1 MYFACEITQKM
12 SQYKHCLE
20 KEEKKMRNK
29 KKNLVKKA
37 GIGASLLM
45 SSVLLCGNTV
55 KAHAQA
61 DLTPEES
68 QKLTEFLATNPT
80 NGARTS
86 LGLANNV
93 SHSNYTFPGRNNFT
107 SIFESRSTKTKLD
120 KDYDFVLGEGDHAG
134 ETVHIKN
141 WQDLE
146 VFDLSTAEP
155 YGPDY
160 SMGKFMFAKQVTFV
174 TDDGTEFTEH
184 NVTLPVDYDGGER
197 FDKTAYPNRY
207 VFDYPIE
214 EKDSRFTHD
223 IMGLGD
229 MAVTGATGYWQIT
242 ATVNEE
248 IPYDTI
254 VEIDENLKQGEVVEV
269 TQGAIGNKIGTFN
282 LTIGDDLGSRYLDY
296 DADVIYNDLKD
307 LFRTSSIQKDAFFV
321 RDWGLATFVEGGTV
335 DPKDRVLHVGI
346 DYTQYVTEDGTELKP
361 KEYGVHEKDTFE
373 GYEYVTTRTEANGDT
388 VHVYKKIVTPTPTP
402 EPENPTTPANP
413 VEETPT
419 QPETPADPTPT
430 PEPETPVNPVNPG
443 DSGNINGGNE
453 ENPIPTNPTEDETPV
468 NPTPVVPNNPLP
480 DPTPTPETPV
490 NPTPETPTPEQ
501 PETPVNPVEET
512 PAVPTPTP
520 EPEVPAT
527 PETPTQPVEE
537 TPVVP
542 EQPADPVVPET
553 PVEPTPE
560 APVAPITPEDHG
572 SKSTTETLNSSENT
586 SQNSNENT
594 TEQTKSSKKDIIETG
609 ARTNMFLS
617 LSMAVIALFAGLFV
631 LNKKK
636 N

>member
-1 MYFACEITQKM
+1 M
-12 SQYKHCLE
+12 
-20 KEEKKMRNK
+20 KKNK
-29 KKNLVKKA
+29 KRIMSKA
-37 GIGASLLM
+37 SIGMSLLL
-45 SSVLLCGNTV
+45 SSVLLCGSALKTY
-55 KAHAQA
+55 AQA
-61 DLTPEES
+61 DLTPEEN

-86 LGLANNV
+86 LGLTNNV

-107 SIFESRSTKTKLD
+107 SVFESRSTKTKLD

-214 EKDSRFTHD
+214 EGDSRFTHD

-229 MAVTGATGYWQIT
+229 MAASGATGYWQIT

-254 VEIDENLKQGEVVEV
+254 AEIDENLKQGEIVEV

-307 LFRTSSIQKDAFFV
+307 LFSTSSIQKDAFFV
-321 RDWGLATFVEGGTV
+321 RDWGMATFVEGGAV
-335 DPKDRVLHVGI
+335 DAKDRVLHVGI
-346 DYTQYVTEDGTELKP
+346 DYTQYVTEDGTELKT
-361 KEYGVHEKDTFE
+361 KEYGVHEKDTFD

-388 VHVYKKIVTPTPTP
+388 VHVYKKVVAPTPTP
-402 EPENPTTPANP
+402 EPEQP
-413 VEETPT
+413 VTPT
-419 QPETPADPTPT
+419 DPTPT
-430 PEPETPVNPVNPG
+430 Q
-443 DSGNINGGNE
+443 
-453 ENPIPTNPTEDETPV
+453 
-468 NPTPVVPNNPLP
+468 
-480 DPTPTPETPV
+480 PETPV
-490 NPTPETPTPEQ
+490 NPTPQPEVPGNNNTPETPGDNSGNVNGGNDENPEPSHPTDPTPEVPTPTPNPTPNPT
-501 PETPVNPVEET
+501 PEPEHPVEDNTPV
-512 PAVPTPTP
+512 VPTPTP
-520 EPEVPAT
+520 EPNV
-527 PETPTQPVEE
+527 QGEE
-537 TPVVP
+537 TPN
-542 EQPADPVVPET
+542 QPGNPTNPVNEI
-553 PVEPTPE
+553 PVNPTPE
-560 APVAPITPEDHG
+560 PNKPVVVEEEKPVENKI
-572 SKSTTETLNSSENT
+572 TTENHTQSEQKIEDKGGTPPTGDGMFINFVTFLTTSITSIGTL
-586 SQNSNENT
+586 
-594 TEQTKSSKKDIIETG
+594 
-609 ARTNMFLS
+609 
-617 LSMAVIALFAGLFV
+617 VIR
-631 LNKKK
+631 NKVKED
-636 N
+636 

>member
-1 MYFACEITQKM
+1 M
-12 SQYKHCLE
+12 
-20 KEEKKMRNK
+20 
-29 KKNLVKKA
+29 
-37 GIGASLLM
+37 
-45 SSVLLCGNTV
+45 
-55 KAHAQA
+55 
-61 DLTPEES
+61 
-68 QKLTEFLATNPT
+68 
-80 NGARTS
+80 
-86 LGLANNV
+86 
-93 SHSNYTFPGRNNFT
+93 SHSTYKFKGRNNYT

-146 VFDLSTAEP
+146 VFDLSAAEP

-160 SMGKFMFAKQVTFV
+160 SMGKYMFAKQVTFV
-174 TDDGTEFTEH
+174 TDDGTELIEH
-184 NVTLPVDYDGGER
+184 NVTLPVDFDGGER
-197 FDKTAYPNRY
+197 YDKTAYPNRY

-229 MAVTGATGYWQIT
+229 MAVTGATSYWQII

-282 LTIGDDLGSRYLDY
+282 LTIGDDLGGRYLDY

-307 LFRTSSIQKDAFFV
+307 LFGTSSIQKDAFFV
-321 RDWGLATFVEGGTV
+321 RDWGLATFVEGSTV
-335 DPKDRVLHVGI
+335 DPKDRVLHIGI
-346 DYTQYVTEDGTELKP
+346 DYTQYVTEDGTELKA
-361 KEYGVHEKDTFE
+361 KEYGVHEKDTFD

-402 EPENPTTPANP
+402 EPEQPVTPDDPTPTQPETPTNP
-413 VEETPT
+413 VEETPAVPT
-419 QPETPADPTPT
+419 PEPEAPVTPADPTPT
-430 PEPETPVNPVNPG
+430 PEPETPVNPANPG
-443 DSGNINGGNE
+443 NAGDVNGGNDE
-453 ENPIPTNPTEDETPV
+453 DPTPANPTNPTPDVPV
-468 NPTPVVPNNPLP
+468 
-480 DPTPTPETPV
+480 TPETPV
-490 NPTPETPTPEQ
+490 N
-501 PETPVNPVEET
+501 
-512 PAVPTPTP
+512 PTP

-537 TPVVP
+537 TPAVP
-542 EQPADPVVPET
+542 EQPTNPVVPET

-560 APVAPITPEDHG
+560 VPVTPVEPVG
-572 SKSTTETLNSSENT
+572 NQTTN
-586 SQNSNENT
+586 NT
-594 TEQTKSSKKDIIETG
+594 TEQKTETAKEQSSTTDIQSSKNIIETG
-609 ARTNMFLS
+609 VRTNIFLS
-617 LSMAVIALFAGLFV
+617 FSAAIVALFTGLFV
-631 LNKKK
+631 LKKKK

>member
-1 MYFACEITQKM
+1 M
-12 SQYKHCLE
+12 SQYRHCLKKGE
-20 KEEKKMRNK
+20 KRMRK
-29 KKNLVKKA
+29 RKKNLTKKA

-68 QKLTEFLATNPT
+68 QKLTEFLATQPA

-86 LGLANNV
+86 LGLTNNV

-107 SIFESRSTKTKLD
+107 SVFESRATKTKLD
-120 KDYDFVLGEGDHAG
+120 KNYDFVLDDGDHAG

-155 YGPDY
+155 YGLDY
-160 SMGKFMFAKQVTFV
+160 SMGKYMFAKQVTFV
-174 TDDGTEFTEH
+174 TDDGTEFVEH
-184 NVTLPVDYDGGER
+184 NVTLPVDFDGGER
-197 FDKTAYPNRY
+197 YDKTAYPNRY

-214 EKDSRFTHD
+214 EADSRFTHD

-229 MAVTGATGYWQIT
+229 MAATGATSYWQII

-254 VEIDENLKQGEVVEV
+254 AEIDENLKQGEIVEV
-269 TQGAIGNKIGTFN
+269 TQGEIGNKIGTFN
-282 LTIGDDLGSRYLDY
+282 LTVADDLGSRYLDY

-307 LFRTSSIQKDAFFV
+307 LFSTSSIQKDAFFV
-321 RDWGLATFVEGGTV
+321 RDWGMATFVEGGTV
-335 DPKDRVLHVGI
+335 DPKTRVLHVGI
-346 DYTQYVTEDGTELKP
+346 DYTQYVTEDGTELKT

-402 EPENPTTPANP
+402 EPEQPATPTDPTPTQPETPITP
-413 VEETPT
+413 VEETPAVPT
-419 QPETPADPTPT
+419 PEPEVPVTPADPTPT
-430 PEPETPVNPVNPG
+430 PEPETPVNPANPG
-443 DSGNINGGNE
+443 DSGNVNGGN
-453 ENPIPTNPTEDETPV
+453 DE
-468 NPTPVVPNNPLP
+468 
-480 DPTPTPETPV
+480 DPTPANPT
-490 NPTPETPTPEQ
+490 NPTPETPANPTPETPSPEQ
-501 PETPVNPVEET
+501 PVTPTNPTEET
-512 PAVPTPTP
+512 PAVPTP
-520 EPEVPAT
+520 EPEAPVTPAD
-527 PETPTQPVEE
+527 PTPTTPVEDQ
-537 TPVVP
+537 PVVP
-542 EQPADPVVPET
+542 A
-553 PVEPTPE
+553 EPTPE
-560 APVAPITPEDHG
+560 QPDTPVTPEEPSSPTENPGESATPTDP
-572 SKSTTETLNSSENT
+572 KPESTTET
-586 SQNSNENT
+586 QNSNGNT
-594 TEQTKSSKKDIIETG
+594 TEETKNSKKDIIETG

-617 LSMAVIALFAGLFV
+617 LSMTVIALFAGLFV
-631 LNKKK
+631 LKNKK

>member
-1 MYFACEITQKM
+1 
-12 SQYKHCLE
+12 
-20 KEEKKMRNK
+20 
-29 KKNLVKKA
+29 
-37 GIGASLLM
+37 M

-68 QKLTEFLATNPT
+68 QKLTEFLATQPT

-86 LGLANNV
+86 LGLTNNV

-107 SIFESRSTKTKLD
+107 SVFESRATKTKLD

-160 SMGKFMFAKQVTFV
+160 SMGKFMFAKEVTFV
-174 TDDGTEFTEH
+174 TDDGTEFVEH
-184 NVTLPVDYDGGER
+184 NVTLPVDFDGGER
-197 FDKTAYPNRY
+197 YDKTAYPNRY

-229 MAVTGATGYWQIT
+229 MAVTGGTGYWQLT

-254 VEIDENLKQGEVVEV
+254 VEIDENLKQGEIVEV
-269 TQGAIGNKIGTFN
+269 TQGEIGNKIGTFN
-282 LTIGDDLGSRYLDY
+282 LTVGDDLGSRYLDY

-307 LFRTSSIQKDAFFV
+307 LFSTSSIQKDAFFV
-321 RDWGLATFVEGGTV
+321 RDWGMATFVEGGTV
-335 DPKDRVLHVGI
+335 DPKTRVLHVGI
-346 DYTQYVTEDGTELKP
+346 DYTQYVTEDGTELKA

-373 GYEYVTTRTEANGDT
+373 GYEFVETRTETNGDT

-402 EPENPTTPANP
+402 EPEQPATPETPSPEQPERPTTP
-413 VEETPT
+413 VEETPAVPT
-419 QPETPADPTPT
+419 PEPEAPVTPADPTPT
-430 PEPETPVNPVNPG
+430 PEPETPVNPANPG
-443 DSGNINGGNE
+443 DSSNVNGGNDE
-453 ENPIPTNPTEDETPV
+453 YPTPANPTD
-468 NPTPVVPNNPLP
+468 
-480 DPTPTPETPV
+480 PTPETPA
-490 NPTPETPTPEQ
+490 NPATPETPSPEQ
-501 PETPVNPVEET
+501 PERPTTPVEET
-512 PAVPTPTP
+512 PAVPTP
-520 EPEVPAT
+520 EPEA
-527 PETPTQPVEE
+527 PV
-537 TPVVP
+537 T
-542 EQPADPVVPET
+542 PAD
-553 PVEPTPE
+553 PTPE
-560 APVAPITPEDHG
+560 APVEDQPVVPAEPTPEQPDAPVTPEEPSSPTENPG
-572 SKSTTETLNSSENT
+572 ESATPTDPKPESTTET
-586 SQNSNENT
+586 QNSNGNT
-594 TEQTKSSKKDIIETG
+594 TEETKNSKKDIIETG

-617 LSMAVIALFAGLFV
+617 LSMTVIALFAGLFV
-631 LNKKK
+631 LKNKK

>member
-1 MYFACEITQKM
+1 
-12 SQYKHCLE
+12 
-20 KEEKKMRNK
+20 MRK
-29 KKNLVKKA
+29 RKKNLVKKA

-68 QKLTEFLATNPT
+68 QKLTEFLATQPT

-86 LGLANNV
+86 LGLTNNV
-93 SHSNYTFPGRNNFT
+93 SHSTYKFNRNNFT
-107 SIFESRSTKTKLD
+107 SVFESRSTKTKLD
-120 KDYDFVLGEGDHAG
+120 KDYDFILDDGDHAG

-254 VEIDENLKQGEVVEV
+254 AEIDENLKQGEIVEV
-269 TQGAIGNKIGTFN
+269 TQGEIGNKIGTFN
-282 LTIGDDLGSRYLDY
+282 LTVGDDLGSRYLDY

-307 LFRTSSIQKDAFFV
+307 LFSTSSIQKDAFFV
-321 RDWGLATFVEGGTV
+321 RDWGMATFVEGGTV
-335 DPKDRVLHVGI
+335 DPKTRVLHVGI
-346 DYTQYVTEDGTELKP
+346 DYTQYVTEDGTELKL

-373 GYEYVTTRTEANGDT
+373 GYEFVETRTAENGDT
-388 VHVYKKIVTPTPTP
+388 VHVYKKIVTPAPTP
-402 EPENPTTPANP
+402 EPEQPATPTDPTPTQPETPTNP
-413 VEETPT
+413 VEETPAVPT
-419 QPETPADPTPT
+419 PEPEAPVTPADPTPT
-430 PEPETPVNPVNPG
+430 PEPETPVNPANPG
-443 DSGNINGGNE
+443 DSGNVNGGND
-453 ENPIPTNPTEDETPV
+453 EDTTPV
-468 NPTPVVPNNPLP
+468 NPTN
-480 DPTPTPETPV
+480 PTPEAPANPATPETPS
-490 NPTPETPTPEQ
+490 PEQ
-501 PETPVNPVEET
+501 PATPTNPVEET
-512 PAVPTPTP
+512 PAVPTP
-520 EPEVPAT
+520 EPEA
-527 PETPTQPVEE
+527 PV
-537 TPVVP
+537 T
-542 EQPADPVVPET
+542 PAD
-553 PVEPTPE
+553 PTPE
-560 APVAPITPEDHG
+560 APVEDQPVVPAEPTPEQPDAPVTPEEPSSPTENTGESATPEDTG
-572 SKSTTETLNSSENT
+572 SKLTTET
-586 SQNSNENT
+586 QNSNGNT
-594 TEQTKSSKKDIIETG
+594 TEETKSSKKDIIETG

>member
-1 MYFACEITQKM
+1 MKFGEKCHN
-12 SQYKHCLE
+12 KHCLE
-20 KEEKKMRNK
+20 RGEKRMRK
-29 KKNLVKKA
+29 RKKNLTKKA

-68 QKLTEFLATNPT
+68 QKLTEFLATQPT
-80 NGARTS
+80 NSARTS
-86 LGLANNV
+86 LGLTNNV

-107 SIFESRSTKTKLD
+107 SVFESRSTKTKLD
-120 KDYDFVLGEGDHAG
+120 KDYDFVLDDGDHAG
-134 ETVHIKN
+134 ETVHVKN

-229 MAVTGATGYWQIT
+229 MAATGATGYWQIT

-254 VEIDENLKQGEVVEV
+254 AEIDENLKQGEIVEM
-269 TQGAIGNKIGTFN
+269 TQGEIGNKIGTFN
-282 LTIGDDLGSRYLDY
+282 LTVGDDLGSRYLDY

-307 LFRTSSIQKDAFFV
+307 LFSTSSIQKDAFFV
-321 RDWGLATFVEGGTV
+321 RDWGMATFVEGGTV
-335 DPKDRVLHVGI
+335 DPKTRVLHVGI

-361 KEYGVHEKDTFE
+361 KEYGQHEKDTFE
-373 GYEYVTTRTEANGDT
+373 GYEFVETRTVENGDT
-388 VHVYKKIVTPTPTP
+388 VHVYKKIVTPAPTP
-402 EPENPTTPANP
+402 EPEQPATPTDPTPTQPETPTNP
-413 VEETPT
+413 VEETPAVPT
-419 QPETPADPTPT
+419 PEPEAPVTPADPTPT
-430 PEPETPVNPVNPG
+430 PEPEAPV
-443 DSGNINGGNE
+443 
-453 ENPIPTNPTEDETPV
+453 
-468 NPTPVVPNNPLP
+468 
-480 DPTPTPETPV
+480 
-490 NPTPETPTPEQ
+490 
-501 PETPVNPVEET
+501 T
-512 PAVPTPTP
+512 PA
-520 EPEVPAT
+520 
-527 PETPTQPVEE
+527 
-537 TPVVP
+537 
-542 EQPADPVVPET
+542 D
-553 PVEPTPE
+553 PTPE
-560 APVAPITPEDHG
+560 APVEDQPVVPAEPTPEQPDAPVTPEEPSSPTENPG
-572 SKSTTETLNSSENT
+572 ESATPTDPKPESTTET
-586 SQNSNENT
+586 QNSNGNT
-594 TEQTKSSKKDIIETG
+594 TEETKNDKKNIIETG

-617 LSMAVIALFAGLFV
+617 LSMAVIALFAGLFA
-631 LNKKK
+631 LNKK
-636 N
+636 NN

>member
-1 MYFACEITQKM
+1 
-12 SQYKHCLE
+12 
-20 KEEKKMRNK
+20 MRNK

-68 QKLTEFLATNPT
+68 QKLAEFLATNPT

-86 LGLANNV
+86 LGLTNNV

-160 SMGKFMFAKQVTFV
+160 SMGKYMFAKQVTFV

-214 EKDSRFTHD
+214 EADSRFTHD

-229 MAVTGATGYWQIT
+229 MATTGATSYWQII

-254 VEIDENLKQGEVVEV
+254 AEIDENLKQGEIVEI
-269 TQGAIGNKIGTFN
+269 TQGEIGNKIGTFN

-296 DADVIYNDLKD
+296 DADFIYNDLKD
-307 LFRTSSIQKDAFFV
+307 LFSTSSIQKDAFFV

-361 KEYGVHEKDTFE
+361 KEYGVHEKDAFE
-373 GYEYVTTRTEANGDT
+373 GYEFVETRTAENGDT
-388 VHVYKKIVTPTPTP
+388 VHVYKKIVAPAPTP
-402 EPENPTTPANP
+402 EPEQPVTPTDP
-413 VEETPT
+413 TPT
-419 QPETPADPTPT
+419 QPETPTNPVEGTPAVPTPEPEIPVTPADPTPT

-453 ENPIPTNPTEDETPV
+453 ENPTPTNPTEG
-468 NPTPVVPNNPLP
+468 
-480 DPTPTPETPV
+480 ETPV
-490 NPTPETPTPEQ
+490 NPTPETPSPEQ
-501 PETPVNPVEET
+501 
-512 PAVPTPTP
+512 
-520 EPEVPAT
+520 

-537 TPVVP
+537 TPAV
-542 EQPADPVVPET
+542 PVVPET
-553 PVEPTPE
+553 PVEPIPE
-560 APVAPITPEDHG
+560 VPVAPVTPEDHG
-572 SKSTTETLNSSENT
+572 SRSITETQNNSENT

-594 TEQTKSSKKDIIETG
+594 TTETKSSKKDIIETG

-617 LSMAVIALFAGLFV
+617 LSMAVAALFTGLFV
-631 LNKKK
+631 LKKKK

>member
-1 MYFACEITQKM
+1 
-12 SQYKHCLE
+12 
-20 KEEKKMRNK
+20 MRK
-29 KKNLVKKA
+29 RKKNLTKKA

-68 QKLTEFLATNPT
+68 QKLTEFLATQPI

-86 LGLANNV
+86 LGITNNV
-93 SHSNYTFPGRNNFT
+93 SHSTYKFNRNNFT
-107 SIFESRSTKTKLD
+107 SVFESRSTKTKLD

-229 MAVTGATGYWQIT
+229 MAATGATGYWQIT

-254 VEIDENLKQGEVVEV
+254 AEIDENLKQGEIVEV
-269 TQGAIGNKIGTFN
+269 TQGEIGNKIGTFN
-282 LTIGDDLGSRYLDY
+282 LTVGDDLGSRYLDY

-307 LFRTSSIQKDAFFV
+307 LFSTSSIQKDAFFV
-321 RDWGLATFVEGGTV
+321 RDWGMATFVEGGTV

-346 DYTQYVTEDGTELKP
+346 DYTQYVTEDGTELKA
-361 KEYGVHEKDTFE
+361 KEYGVHNKETFE
-373 GYEYVTTRTEANGDT
+373 GYEFVETRTAENGDT
-388 VHVYKKIVTPTPTP
+388 VHVYKKVTTPAPTP
-402 EPENPTTPANP
+402 EPEQPVTPTDPTPTQPETPTNP
-413 VEETPT
+413 VEETPAVPT
-419 QPETPADPTPT
+419 PEPEAPVTPADPTPT
-430 PEPETPVNPVNPG
+430 PEPETPVNPTNPG
-443 DSGNINGGNE
+443 DSGNVNGGNDE
-453 ENPIPTNPTEDETPV
+453 DPTPANPTD
-468 NPTPVVPNNPLP
+468 
-480 DPTPTPETPV
+480 PTPETPA
-490 NPTPETPTPEQ
+490 NPTTPETPSPEQ
-501 PETPVNPVEET
+501 PVTPANPVEET
-512 PAVPTPTP
+512 PAVPTP
-520 EPEVPAT
+520 EPEVPVT
-527 PETPTQPVEE
+527 
-537 TPVVP
+537 
-542 EQPADPVVPET
+542 PAD
-553 PVEPTPE
+553 PTPE
-560 APVAPITPEDHG
+560 APVEDQPVVPAEPTPEQPDTPVTPEEPSSPTENPGESATPEDTG
-572 SKSTTETLNSSENT
+572 SKLTTETQNT
-586 SQNSNENT
+586 SQNSNGNT
-594 TEQTKSSKKDIIETG
+594 TEETKSSKKDIIETG
-609 ARTNMFLS
+609 VRTNMFLS
-617 LSMAVIALFAGLFV
+617 LSIAVIALFAGLFA

>member
-1 MYFACEITQKM
+1 MK
-12 SQYKHCLE
+12 
-20 KEEKKMRNK
+20 NK

-37 GIGASLLM
+37 GVGASLLM

-68 QKLTEFLATNPT
+68 QKLAEFLATNPT

-86 LGLANNV
+86 LGLTNNV

-174 TDDGTEFTEH
+174 TDDGTEFIEH
-184 NVTLPVDYDGGER
+184 NVTLPVDFDGGER
-197 FDKTAYPNRY
+197 YDKTAYPNRY

-214 EKDSRFTHD
+214 EADSRFTHD

-229 MAVTGATGYWQIT
+229 MAASGSTGYWQIT

-254 VEIDENLKQGEVVEV
+254 AEIDENLKQGEIVEV
-269 TQGAIGNKIGTFN
+269 TQGEIGNKIGTFN

-307 LFRTSSIQKDAFFV
+307 LFSTSSIQKDAFFV
-321 RDWGLATFVEGGTV
+321 RDWGMATFVEGGTV
-335 DPKDRVLHVGI
+335 DPKTRVLHVGI
-346 DYTQYVTEDGTELKP
+346 DYTQYVTEDGTELKT

-373 GYEYVTTRTEANGDT
+373 GYEFVETRTAENGDT
-388 VHVYKKIVTPTPTP
+388 VHVYKKIVTPAPTP
-402 EPENPTTPANP
+402 EPEQPATPANP
-413 VEETPT
+413 VEETPA
-419 QPETPADPTPT
+419 QPETPAVPTPT

-443 DSGNINGGNE
+443 DSGNVNGGNE
-453 ENPIPTNPTEDETPV
+453 ENPTPANPTEGETPV

-490 NPTPETPTPEQ
+490 NPTPEAPTPEQ
-501 PETPVNPVEET
+501 PETPANPVEET
-512 PAVPTPTP
+512 PAVPAPTP

-542 EQPADPVVPET
+542 EQPTVPVVPET

-560 APVAPITPEDHG
+560 VPVTPTDSTPDVPVTPEDHG
-572 SKSTTETLNSSENT
+572 SQSTTETQNNSENT
-586 SQNSNENT
+586 SQNSNGNT
-594 TEQTKSSKKDIIETG
+594 TTETKDNKKNIIETG
-609 ARTNMFLS
+609 LKTNVFGYVLVAAITLVMS
-617 LSMAVIALFAGLFV
+617 LFAL
-631 LNKKK
+631 KKENRK
-636 N
+636 

>member
-1 MYFACEITQKM
+1 
-12 SQYKHCLE
+12 
-20 KEEKKMRNK
+20 MRNK
-29 KKNLVKKA
+29 KKNLTKKA

-68 QKLTEFLATNPT
+68 QKLTEFLATQPT

-86 LGLANNV
+86 LGLTNNV

-184 NVTLPVDYDGGER
+184 NVTLPVDFDGGER

-229 MAVTGATGYWQIT
+229 MAATGATGYWQIT

-254 VEIDENLKQGEVVEV
+254 VEIDENLKQGEVVEI
-269 TQGAIGNKIGTFN
+269 TQGEIGNKIGTFN

-307 LFRTSSIQKDAFFV
+307 LFSTSSIQKDAFFI
-321 RDWGLATFVEGGTV
+321 RDWGMATFVEGGTV

-346 DYTQYVTEDGTELKP
+346 DYTQYVTEDGTELKS
-361 KEYGVHEKDTFE
+361 KEYGVHEKDTFD
-373 GYEYVTTRTEANGDT
+373 GYEFVGTHTAANGDT
-388 VHVYKKIVTPTPTP
+388 VHVYKKVVTPDPTP

-413 VEETPT
+413 VEETPA
-419 QPETPADPTPT
+419 QPETPAVPTPT
-430 PEPETPVNPVNPG
+430 PEPETPVNPVNPVNPG
-443 DSGNINGGNE
+443 DSGNVNGGNE
-453 ENPIPTNPTEDETPV
+453 ENPTPANPTEGETPV

-501 PETPVNPVEET
+501 PETPANPVEET

-537 TPVVP
+537 TPAVP
-542 EQPADPVVPET
+542 EQPTVPVVPET

-560 APVAPITPEDHG
+560 VPVTPVEPVENQ
-572 SKSTTETLNSSENT
+572 TTN
-586 SQNSNENT
+586 NT
-594 TEQTKSSKKDIIETG
+594 TEQKTETAKEQSSTTDIQSSKKIIETG
-609 ARTNMFLS
+609 ARTNIFLS
-617 LSMAVIALFAGLFV
+617 FSMAVVALFTGLFV

>member
-1 MYFACEITQKM
+1 
-12 SQYKHCLE
+12 
-20 KEEKKMRNK
+20 MRNK
-29 KKNLVKKA
+29 KKNLVKKV
-37 GIGASLLM
+37 GIGTSLLM

-68 QKLTEFLATNPT
+68 QKLAEFLATNPT

-120 KDYDFVLGEGDHAG
+120 KDYDFVLGDGDHAG

-160 SMGKFMFAKQVTFV
+160 SMGKYMFAKQVTFV
-174 TDDGTEFTEH
+174 TDDGTEFVEH

-229 MAVTGATGYWQIT
+229 MSASGSTGYWQIT

-254 VEIDENLKQGEVVEV
+254 AEIDENLKQGEIVEV
-269 TQGAIGNKIGTFN
+269 TQGEIGNKIGTFN

-307 LFRTSSIQKDAFFV
+307 LFSTSSIQKDAFFV

-335 DPKDRVLHVGI
+335 DPKTRVLHVGI
-346 DYTQYVTEDGTELKP
+346 DYTQYVTEDGTELKA
-361 KEYGVHEKDTFE
+361 KEYGVHEKDKFE
-373 GYEYVTTRTEANGDT
+373 GYEFVETRTAENGDT
-388 VHVYKKIVTPTPTP
+388 VHVYKKVVTPTPTP
-402 EPENPTTPANP
+402 EPEAP
-413 VEETPT
+413 V
-419 QPETPADPTPT
+419 TPADPTPT

-443 DSGNINGGNE
+443 DSGNVNGGNE
-453 ENPIPTNPTEDETPV
+453 ENPTPTNPTEGEKPV

-480 DPTPTPETPV
+480 DPTPTPEVPA

-501 PETPVNPVEET
+501 PETPATPVEET

-520 EPEVPAT
+520 EPEVPST

-537 TPVVP
+537 TPAVP
-542 EQPADPVVPET
+542 EQPAVPVVPET

-560 APVAPITPEDHG
+560 VPVTPTDPTPAAPVTPEDHD
-572 SKSTTETLNSSENT
+572 SKLITETQNSGENT
-586 SQNSNENT
+586 SQNSNGNT
-594 TEQTKSSKKDIIETG
+594 TAETKSSKNGIIETG
-609 ARTNMFLS
+609 VRTNVFGYVLVAAITLVMS
-617 LSMAVIALFAGLFV
+617 LFAL
-631 LNKKK
+631 KKENRK
-636 N
+636 